1 MRKVVLEP
9 VFDTVDHKTI
19 WKKFQY
25 YGIKE
30 KNLSWLEIYITSQK
44 EGINFEINNKNG
56 KTELLEII
64 CGVSQGSILGP
75 LLFIIY
81 RNHLRQVLDIL
92 NPIMFCRWH
101 KLISFEQWYKDSF
114 LNTNL

>member
-1 MRKVVLEP
+1 MKKVSILWN
-9 VFDTVDHKTI
+9 KR
-19 WKKFQY
+19 
-25 YGIKE
+25 E
-30 KNLSWLEIYITSQK
+30 KLILVRNLYTSQK

-92 NPIMFCRWH
+92 NPIMFCR
-101 KLISFEQWYKDSF
+101 
-114 LNTNL
+114 

>member
-1 MRKVVLEP
+1 MRKEVLEP
-9 VFDTVDHKTI
+9 VFDIVDHKTI

-30 KNLSWLEIYITSQK
+30 KNLSWFESHITSQK
-44 EGINFEINNKNG
+44 ERINFEINNKNG

-64 CGVSQGSILGP
+64 CGVSQGPILRP

-81 RNHLRQVLDIL
+81 TNNFCQVLDIL
-92 NPIMFCRWH
+92 NPVM
-101 KLISFEQWYKDSF
+101 LADY
-114 LNTNL
+114 TNLFCLSNDVKTPL

>member
-64 CGVSQGSILGP
+64 YSVACVPSVI
-75 LLFIIY
+75 FRTVKFMIY
-81 RNHLRQVLDIL
+81 IGDL
-92 NPIMFCRWH
+92 C
-101 KLISFEQWYKDSF
+101 
-114 LNTNL
+114 